1 MIEEQQR
8 TLTVLFLNAPARY
21 RAPLSPNS
29 LYFKFSILKVYQNN
43 KNISEETRKQPKLL
57 DYQLEL

>member
-8 TLTVLFLNAPARY
+8 ILTVLFLNAAARY

-43 KNISEETRKQPKLL
+43 KNISEETRK
-57 DYQLEL
+57 